1 MRNRRLKIIMFP
13 CYRLFFF
20 SLFFTGKQML
30 SGSQKKQYTM
40 SRRSK
45 TASASFLGTAL
56 GEAAT
61 ASTDG
66 SPKRSDPSK
75 GTSASKEIQ
84 AQGVLKPKMPISN
97 CTCSIKASSRVL
109 LEEKVHRQ
117 NQLLKSKV
125 QILLWFLGIW
135 FQ

>member
-1 MRNRRLKIIMFP
+1 
-13 CYRLFFF
+13 
-20 SLFFTGKQML
+20 ML

-61 ASTDG
+61 AAIDG

-84 AQGVLKPKMPISN
+84 VQGVLKPKMPISN